1 MFVTKEGLA
10 LIREFEGFRSS
21 AYRCPAGILTIGYG
35 HTSAAGPPEVKPGMR
50 LSREEAEQVLAG
62 DVGRTAGEVK
72 DLLVRELT
80 PPQFS
85 ALVSLAFNVG
95 IGAFARSSVL
105 KSANAGQFGIVPQ
118 KLLLWT
124 KGGGRVLPGLVR
136 RRNAEA
142 ALFSSKDVSA

>member
-80 PPQFS
+80 APQFS
-85 ALVSLAFNVG
+85 ALVSFAFNVG

-105 KSANAGQFGIVPQ
+105 KSANAGQFGSVPQ

-142 ALFSSKDVSA
+142 ALFSSKEVSA